1 MQAMAGV
8 CVPGHSVNPVTR
20 SVNARIVASAARKFA
35 GASVMKLS
43 EDSPGNWGITEP
55 GSDDTL
61 TRLTLALDVM
71 GGDFGPSVT
80 VPAALQAL
88 NSNSQLTLLLVGD
101 PDAITPLLA
110 KADFEQR
117 SRLQII
123 PAQSVIA
130 SDARP
135 AQAIRSSRG
144 SSMRVALELV
154 KEGRAEACVSAG
166 NTGALM
172 GLAKLLLKPIEG
184 IERPALVTVLPHQ
197 QKGKTVVLD
206 LGANV
211 DCDSTM
217 LVQFAVMGAVLAE
230 EVVGIA
236 NPRVALLNIG
246 EEEMKGLSSI
256 RDAAAVLKTLPSL
269 NYIGYLEAN
278 ELLTGKT
285 DVLVCDG
292 FTGNVTLKTME
303 GVVRMFLSL
312 LKSQGEGKKRS
323 WWLLLLK
330 RWLQKS
336 LARRFSHLN
345 PDQYNGACLL
355 GLRGS
360 VIKSHGAANQRAFSV
375 AIEQAVQAVQRQIP
389 QRIAARLES
398 LYPAGFELPESD
410 SDENA
415 RQQSGT
421 NGHH

>member
-1 MQAMAGV
+1 M
-8 CVPGHSVNPVTR
+8 
-20 SVNARIVASAARKFA
+20 RI
-35 GASVMKLS
+35 
-43 EDSPGNWGITEP
+43 SPGNWGITEP
-55 GSDDTL
+55 GIDDTL

-101 PDAITPLLA
+101 PDTIAPLLA

-117 SRLQII
+117 SRLQVI

-135 AQAIRSSRG
+135 AQAIRASRG
-144 SSMRVALELV
+144 SSMRIALELV

-184 IERPALVTVLPHQ
+184 IERPALVTMLPHQ
-197 QKGKTVVLD
+197 LKGKTVVLD

-217 LVQFAVMGAVLAE
+217 LVQFAIMGAVLAE
-230 EVVGIA
+230 EAIGIKD
-236 NPRVALLNIG
+236 PRVALLNIG

-256 RDAAAVLKTLPSL
+256 RDAAAVLKTLPTL
-269 NYIGYLEAN
+269 NYIVYLEAN

-336 LARRFSHLN
+336 LSRRLSHLN

-360 VIKSHGAANQRAFSV
+360 VIKSHGAANQRAFCV
-375 AIEQAVQAVQRQIP
+375 AIEQAVQAVQRQVP

-398 LYPAGFELPESD
+398 LYPAGFELPEGG
-410 SDENA
+410 
-415 RQQSGT
+415 RSGNSRPQT
-421 NGHH
+421 RMTGND

>member
-1 MQAMAGV
+1 
-8 CVPGHSVNPVTR
+8 
-20 SVNARIVASAARKFA
+20 
-35 GASVMKLS
+35 
-43 EDSPGNWGITEP
+43 
-55 GSDDTL
+55 
-61 TRLTLALDVM
+61 M

-88 NSNSQLTLLLVGD
+88 SLNPHLNLLLVGD
-101 PDAITPLLA
+101 ADAITPLLA

-117 SRLQII
+117 SRLLII

-135 AQAIRSSRG
+135 SQAVRNSRG
-144 SSMRVALELV
+144 SSMRIALELV
-154 KEGRAEACVSAG
+154 KEGRAEACVSSG

-172 GLAKLLLKPIEG
+172 GLAKMLLKPIEG
-184 IERPALVTVLPHQ
+184 IERPALMTVLPHQ

-211 DCDSTM
+211 DCDGKM
-217 LVQFAVMGAVLAE
+217 LAQFAVMGAVMAE
-230 EVVGIA
+230 DVLGIT

-246 EEEMKGLSSI
+246 EEETKGHDYI
-256 RDAAAVLKTLPSL
+256 RDAAAILKSVPTI

-323 WWLLLLK
+323 WWLILLK

-336 LARRFSHLN
+336 LSRRFSHLN

-355 GLRGS
+355 GLRGT
-360 VIKSHGAANQRAFSV
+360 VIKSHGAANQRAFTV
-375 AIEQAVQAVQRQIP
+375 AIEQAVQAVQRQVP
-389 QRIAARLES
+389 RRIAARLES
-398 LYPAGFELPESD
+398 VLPEKD
-410 SDENA
+410 
-415 RQQSGT
+415 
-421 NGHH
+421 

>member
-1 MQAMAGV
+1 M
-8 CVPGHSVNPVTR
+8 
-20 SVNARIVASAARKFA
+20 RI
-35 GASVMKLS
+35 
-43 EDSPGNWGITEP
+43 SPGNWGIPEP
-55 GSDDTL
+55 SSDDTL

-101 PDAITPLLA
+101 PDTIAPLLA

-117 SRLQII
+117 SRLQVI

-135 AQAIRSSRG
+135 AQAIRASRG
-144 SSMRVALELV
+144 SSMRIALELV

-184 IERPALVTVLPHQ
+184 IERPALVTMLPHQ
-197 QKGKTVVLD
+197 LKGKTVVLD

-217 LVQFAVMGAVLAE
+217 LVQFAIMGAVLAE
-230 EVVGIA
+230 EAIGIKD
-236 NPRVALLNIG
+236 PRVALLNIG

-256 RDAAAVLKTLPSL
+256 RDAAAVLKTLPTL

-336 LARRFSHLN
+336 LSRRFSHLN

-360 VIKSHGAANQRAFSV
+360 VIKSHGAANQRAFCV
-375 AIEQAVQAVQRQIP
+375 AIEQAVQAVQRQVP

-398 LYPAGFELPESD
+398 LYPAGFELPEGG
-410 SDENA
+410 
-415 RQQSGT
+415 RSGNSRPQT
-421 NGHH
+421 RMTGND

>member
-1 MQAMAGV
+1 M
-8 CVPGHSVNPVTR
+8 
-20 SVNARIVASAARKFA
+20 
-35 GASVMKLS
+35 
-43 EDSPGNWGITEP
+43 
-55 GSDDTL
+55 

-71 GGDFGPSVT
+71 GGDSGPSVT

-101 PDAITPLLA
+101 PDTIAPLLA

-117 SRLQII
+117 SRLQVI

-135 AQAIRSSRG
+135 AQAIRASRG
-144 SSMRVALELV
+144 SSMRIALELV
-154 KEGRAEACVSAG
+154 KEGRAQACVSAG

-184 IERPALVTVLPHQ
+184 IERPALVTMLPHQ
-197 QKGKTVVLD
+197 LKGKTVVLD

-230 EVVGIA
+230 EAIGIKD
-236 NPRVALLNIG
+236 PRVALLNIG

-256 RDAAAVLKTLPSL
+256 RDAAAILKTLPTL

-336 LARRFSHLN
+336 LSRRFSHLN

-360 VIKSHGAANQRAFSV
+360 VIKSHGAANQRAFCV
-375 AIEQAVQAVQRQIP
+375 AIEQAVQAVQRQVP

-398 LYPAGFELPESD
+398 LYPAGFELPEGG
-410 SDENA
+410 
-415 RQQSGT
+415 RSGNSRPQT
-421 NGHH
+421 RMTGND